1 MEELYIRKIN
11 VTFIITFF
19 LLLSACSNSVV
30 KTDNSNE
37 TVESGQAVESGRAKL
52 SQSGKEIDMWLI
64 GGAELN
70 LGNERLEKGK
80 NITFSLESDEEREI
94 EIGIISTSTEEI
106 YSNIVKNG
114 NGIVD
119 IIVPH
124 NDDYS
129 IYVKNNESDITN
141 LKIELNIKLAKID

>member
-1 MEELYIRKIN
+1 MKKIN
-11 VTFIITFF
+11 FTFIITFS
-19 LLLSACSNSVV
+19 LLLSACSNSVDETNNYV
-30 KTDNSNE
+30 P
-37 TVESGQAVESGRAKL
+37 TVESGQTVESGRAKL
-52 SQSGKEIDMWLI
+52 SQNGKEIEMRLI

-80 NITFSLESDEEREI
+80 NITFSLVSDEEREI
-94 EIGIISTSTEEI
+94 EIGIISISTEEI

-119 IIVPH
+119 IIVPY

-129 IYVKNNESDITN
+129 IYVKNNDSDTAN
-141 LKIELNIKLAKID
+141 LNIKLNIKLAKID